1 MVCWGDAMGLNTRHD
16 ITNDKAPGYNITR
29 SSHFKFEL
37 LGTIEARR
45 LEVAQNLSL
54 NQVKFAIKINGTADI
69 QLADRV
75 KVLGRIFKV
84 IGIDQT
90 YDNLELLKHRE
101 DIDNFTGDMIVGLE

>member
-1 MVCWGDAMGLNTRHD
+1 MNTRHD

-37 LGTIEARR
+37 LGSIEARR
-45 LEVAQNLSL
+45 LEIAQNLSM

-69 QLADRV
+69 HLADRV
-75 KVLGRIFKV
+75 KVLGRICKV
-84 IGIDQT
+84 VGIDQT

-101 DIDNFTGDMIVGLE
+101 DLNAFTGDMIVGLE